1 MRKKTNK
8 RKKTNNSDNL
18 YEELSFT
25 KSSINDEF
33 EDDEN
38 SENEFHEKFT
48 SSKVISETISQSES
62 KSVVRDIDEEYPK
75 SFDLSDDPVRV
86 YLNEISELDLL
97 TSHQEQLL
105 GRRLEQIKY
114 LKEINNSS
122 ECCKNF
128 RFNQFCF
135 CSDNLIEI
143 LFQLNQR
150 LKNNIDLIKSL
161 LLLEGYSPDI
171 NFGDFLK
178 ISEIKNLIDGIF
190 NKDVEKNIEEKNKK
204 LLILSDSL
212 DLSEED
218 LIDRIIDLS
227 NTLSLIPLEFNFLYE
242 KISLNKLSS
251 LLVNNEKEMSDQIK
265 GNNFSEI
272 SMIIFYK
279 KIIQNCVIGE
289 KSDDRDRL
297 NCEKYNLGYHNTEKH
312 LSEANLRLVVNVAK
326 NYMMRGLAMSDL
338 LQEGNIGLMKA
349 VDKFNYRK
357 GYRFSTYATWWIRQS
372 ITRSLA
378 DQSRTIRVPVHMVEQ
393 MNKIRRITTK
403 FIQEHSREPEISE
416 LAIIFGE
423 QELNKKPKDEELK
436 YLIKQVRNILKISQ
450 EPISLQTPIG
460 PDPDSSLLGDL
471 IPDHETPEPQDLATQ
486 QMLKE
491 QLSAVLDTLSEREK
505 NVLELRFGLNDGR
518 SRTLEEVGQE
528 FGLTRE
534 RIRQIEAKALR
545 KLRHPTRSSTLK
557 DYHQQ

>member
-8 RKKTNNSDNL
+8 RKKSNNSDNL

-378 DQSRTIRVPVHMVEQ
+378 DQSRTIRVPVHMVDQ

>member
-8 RKKTNNSDNL
+8 RKKSNNSDNL

>member
-8 RKKTNNSDNL
+8 RKKSNNSDNL

-289 KSDDRDRL
+289 KSDDRERL

-423 QELNKKPKDEELK
+423 QELNKTPKDEELK

>member
-33 EDDEN
+33 EDNEN

-48 SSKVISETISQSES
+48 SSKLISETISQSEN
-62 KSVVRDIDEEYPK
+62 KSIVRDIDEENPK

-105 GRRLEQIKY
+105 GRRLEQIRY
-114 LKEINNSS
+114 LKEISNLS

-128 RFNQFCF
+128 RFDQFCF
-135 CSDNLIEI
+135 CSENLVKI

-161 LLLEGYSPDI
+161 LLLEGYSNDI

-178 ISEIKNLIDGIF
+178 INEIKILIDGIF
-190 NKDVEKNIEEKNKK
+190 NKELEKNIEDKYKK

-212 DLSEED
+212 GLSEED
-218 LIDRIIDLS
+218 LIDRIIDIS
-227 NTLSLIPLEFNFLYE
+227 NTIFLLPLEFKFLYE
-242 KISLNKLSS
+242 KASLNKLSS
-251 LLVNNEKEMSDQIK
+251 LLVANEKEMRNQIID
-265 GNNFSEI
+265 NNFSES
-272 SMIIFYK
+272 SMVIFYT
-279 KIIQNCVIGE
+279 KITQNCVIGE
-289 KSDDRDRL
+289 KLDDKDRL
-297 NCEKYNLGYHNTEKH
+297 NCKKYNLGYHNTEKH

-403 FIQEHSREPEISE
+403 FIQENSREPEISE
-416 LAIIFGE
+416 LAIIYGE
-423 QELNKKPKDEELK
+423 QELNKKPKDEELA

-471 IPDHETPEPQDLATQ
+471 IPDYETPEPQDLATQ

-557 DYHQQ
+557 DYHQH

>member
-8 RKKTNNSDNL
+8 RKKSNNSDNL

-251 LLVNNEKEMSDQIK
+251 LLVNNDKEMSDQIK

-423 QELNKKPKDEELK
+423 QEFNKKPKDEELK